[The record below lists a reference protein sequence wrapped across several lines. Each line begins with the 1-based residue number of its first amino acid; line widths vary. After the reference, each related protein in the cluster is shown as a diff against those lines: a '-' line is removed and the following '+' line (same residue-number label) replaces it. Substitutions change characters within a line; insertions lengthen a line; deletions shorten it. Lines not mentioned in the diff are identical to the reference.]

1 MVAMPILA
9 APETAAPCWR
19 SRFHA
24 LHAGYVY
31 VPYSS
36 LESVIEQSKE
46 G

>member
-24 LHAGYVY
+24 VLTLIVAR
-31 VPYSS
+31 S
-36 LESVIEQSKE
+36 LALMIRCILDDWV
-46 G
+46 